1 MPRSFAEVRRAEV
14 RQIAALLPLL
24 LLPVWATLACE
35 GPKDPMVRGAARFD
49 QCAPC
54 HGAGGEGKPELG
66 APPIAGL
73 PAWYVQAQLDKFR
86 IGARGAHVDD
96 AAGLRMRGMSLT
108 MPTAEDVH
116 AVAHFVSSLHRPATV
131 ASLVTDADATRG
143 KASFAA
149 CTACHGQN
157 GAGNPALNAPPI
169 AGQADWYLLVQLN
182 NFKHGRR
189 GANAKDTTGSTMKAV
204 AASLDDQQMKDLAAW
219 VASMPST

>member
-1 MPRSFAEVRRAEV
+1 MVPWLFPV
-14 RQIAALLPLL
+14 RQIAALL
-24 LLPVWATLACE
+24 ALASLVACD
-35 GPKDPMVRGAARFD
+35 GPSDPMVRGAARYE

-73 PAWYVQAQLDKFR
+73 PTWYVEAQLDKFR
-86 IGARGAHVDD
+86 IGARGTHVDD

-116 AVAHFVSSLHRPATV
+116 VVAHFVSSLHRPAK
-131 ASLVTDADATRG
+131 LVPALTDGDATRG
-143 KASFAA
+143 KASYAA

-157 GAGNPALNAPPI
+157 GAGNPVLNAPPI

-189 GANAKDTTGSTMKAV
+189 GANAKDATGSTMKAV
-204 AASLDDQQMKDLAAW
+204 AASLDDQQMKDLAAF